1 MNSYANDFTKTVQTY
16 YKDLKKY
23 NPISKDN
30 ELDLIKQAKKNNL
43 LAKNTILS
51 SNLKFVF
58 DIAKKYKGKG
68 VAMED
73 LIAEGNIGLVK
84 ALDKFDTSKN
94 VKFISYAVWWV
105 RQSMQEVI
113 KKRQQQT
120 TIEIS
125 DEEST
130 TSLTNK
136 CQLHDS
142 EDELVLPTENML
154 SNEDEANSLELNNS
168 QNKILN
174 KLLNKLDPRAR
185 YIIKSYYGLD
195 KNEMTL
201 EEIGNELNLSRE
213 RVRQI
218 KEKNLRILRSEILL
232 LDNFEDLF
240 LK

>member
-1 MNSYANDFTKTVQTY
+1 M
-16 YKDLKKY
+16 
-23 NPISKDN
+23 
-30 ELDLIKQAKKNNL
+30 
-43 LAKNTILS
+43 
-51 SNLKFVF
+51 KFVF

-105 RQSMQEVI
+105 RQSMKEVI

-130 TSLTNK
+130 TPLTK
-136 CQLHDS
+136 KYQLHDS
-142 EDELVLPTENML
+142 EDEIVLPTENML

-195 KNEMTL
+195 KEEMTL

-240 LK
+240 IK

>member
-1 MNSYANDFTKTVQTY
+1 MNSYANDFTQTVQTY

-23 NPISKDN
+23 NPIPKEK

-73 LIAEGNIGLVK
+73 LIAEGNMGLVK
-84 ALDKFDTSKN
+84 ALDKFDTSKD

-113 KKRQQQT
+113 KKRQQQIS
-120 TIEIS
+120 IEIN
-125 DEEST
+125 DEET
-130 TSLTNK
+130 TPSIKK
-136 CQLHDS
+136 CHLHDS
-142 EDELVLPTENML
+142 EDELILPNENML
-154 SNEDEANSLELNNS
+154 SNEDDANSLELNNAQS
-168 QNKILN
+168 KILN
-174 KLLNKLDPRAR
+174 KLLNKLNPRAR
-185 YIIKSYYGLD
+185 YIIKSYYGFD
-195 KNEMTL
+195 KDEMTL

-232 LDNFEDLF
+232 LDNFDDLF